1 MIKYLIILI
10 LSILFIGC
18 NNSSAI
24 NNSMEIEYKNIVSEY
39 SLSTKAVSSVNE
51 NHIVMLELETGLETT
66 QLENDLD
73 ERGSDC
79 YNFVPITN
87 LDEITIIIDDN
98 MPIEYISIQDET
110 TNSLDYFYKGKADK
124 YSFIKKDSYQ
134 VCVHHNG
141 IDESQTVFLQF
152 GSSLDDSCNP
162 TTADNVIDS
171 LNTGSCK
178 GCTLTND
185 VIKELKTKK
194 LRNIDLTCATLK
206 GVNFS
211 NYHLENTI
219 FDKVKFFSIKDT
231 SDFPDVKYTNTTF
244 DSSYLDNASFKN
256 VEFIDINKASPLDI
270 NALFRNAVLNGVD
283 FSSSIF
289 TFTKD
294 ECIDGSVSFE
304 NNTFKNA
311 QMQNLCFKPVDSK
324 AISLQGVNFEGANLQ
339 NADLSEI
346 DFGTASFI
354 QANLTGVDFY
364 NSNLTNTN
372 FSNTTFISTD
382 LSNADFTNANMQN
395 TSFDSVTLL
404 NTNFTNADFTNTT
417 TEQLSKIAK
426 KDLVDLTNAKQ
437 SVIAW
442 GYSGKPSGEWTDC
455 TNWNEGTNT
464 TLYSFDAGYWDD
476 NYLCTKEL
484 GTWYFYD
491 NGDHNKTPKV
501 RLLENSDTSWDDNY
515 LIYTNIYNINIYF
528 SSDGYIPKKFC
539 VNTAEPSDSSN
550 TWGDNFICF
559 DFN

>member
-1 MIKYLIILI
+1 MNYFIAGFL
-10 LSILFIGC
+10 LSVFFVGC
-18 NNSSAI
+18 NNSVSTKE
-24 NNSMEIEYKNIVSEY
+24 NVVSEY

-66 QLENDLD
+66 QIENDLH
-73 ERGSDC
+73 EKGSDC
-79 YNFVPITN
+79 YSFIPTSN
-87 LDEITIIIDDN
+87 LDDITIMIDDN

-110 TNSLDYFYKGKADK
+110 TNSLDYFYQGKADK

-141 IDESQTVFLQF
+141 IDESQTMFLQF

-162 TTADNVIDS
+162 TTTDKVIDS
-171 LNTGSCK
+171 LNAGSCK

-185 VIKELKTKK
+185 IIKELKTKK

-211 NYHLENTI
+211 NYHLENTV

-231 SDFPDVKYTNTTF
+231 SHFPDIKYTNTTF

-256 VEFIDINKASPLDI
+256 VEFIDTNKGSPLDI
-270 NALFRNAVLNGVD
+270 NTLFRNTVLNGVD

-294 ECIDGSVSFE
+294 ECIDGLVSFQ

-311 QMQNLCFKPVDSK
+311 QMQNLCFKPVNGK
-324 AISLQGVNFEGANLQ
+324 AISLQGVNFDGANLQ

-346 DFGTASFI
+346 DFNTASFI

-372 FSNTTFISTD
+372 FSNTTFT
-382 LSNADFTNANMQN
+382 SNNLTNANFTNANLQN
-395 TSFDSVTLL
+395 TSYDSVILL
-404 NTNFTNADFTNTT
+404 NTNFENADFTNTSA
-417 TEQLSKIAK
+417 EQLSKIAK
-426 KDLVDLTNAKQ
+426 KGFVNLTNAKQ
-437 SVIAW
+437 SIMAW
-442 GYSGKPSGEWTDC
+442 GYSGKPSGGDWTDC

-464 TLYSFDAGYWDD
+464 NWHSFDAGYWDD
-476 NYLCTKEL
+476 NYLCTKNL

-491 NGDHNKTPKV
+491 NGNHDKTPNV

-515 LIYTNIYNINIYF
+515 LIYTNVDDINVYF
-528 SSDGYIPKKFC
+528 SSDGYISRKFC
-539 VNTAEPSDSSN
+539 VNTNEPSDASN
-550 TWGDNFICF
+550 TWGDNYICF